1 MTLSYP
7 SGITA
12 IVEME
17 NPQVAYDMFRKLAYK
32 NFKNIPL
39 YLEWAPINVLD
50 RNATDVVESVGKE
63 PKAKKLKKL
72 EYAVDEEPEKEDSE
86 VMDYVIDKVGTRT
99 DESEKSEDKKADKK
113 VQKKDK
119 KSGKKDS
126 DKKDSIENEKNEDEP
141 ANEVAPKEEE
151 EKEENVQRS
160 HKILVRNV
168 PFEASVKDVRQLFSA
183 FGDLQF
189 VRLPKKLHGTG
200 SHRGFAFVEFVNR
213 TDAKKAFG
221 ALSQS
226 THLYGRRLVLEWA
239 KTEAS
244 NSDEL

>member
-1 MTLSYP
+1 
-7 SGITA
+7 
-12 IVEME
+12 ME
-17 NPQVAYDMFRKLAYK
+17 NPQVAFDIFRKLAYK

-50 RNATDVVESVGKE
+50 RNANDVVESVGKQ
-63 PKAKKLKKL
+63 PKAKKFKKL
-72 EYAVDEEPEKEDSE
+72 EYAVDDEASKEDSE
-86 VMDYVIDKVGTRT
+86 AMDYVIDKVGTKT
-99 DESEKSEDKKADKK
+99 DKHESDKKSESDKNESEKTE
-113 VQKKDK
+113 
-119 KSGKKDS
+119 
-126 DKKDSIENEKNEDEP
+126 ENDEDEP
-141 ANEVAPKEEE
+141 ANEFTAEED
-151 EKEENVQRS
+151 KVQRS

-221 ALSQS
+221 ALSQI

-239 KTEAS
+239 KTDTS
-244 NSDEL
+244 NSDDL